1 MRPVFRGIIV
11 ALLSVGVYLPP
22 ANAFPPAPDLL
33 IYGMAKDQYGTPL
46 LNPADLVVL
55 QTPSGVKVSANI
67 QPGLAAGINYSLSV
81 PMDAGVTSDPYLP
94 NALMAAAQYKLY
106 VVVGNS
112 TNLPIEMVQAN
123 SVLPDPGQQIRQDL
137 TLGADSNGDG
147 IPDAWELVF
156 LQEIGATN
164 TLASLTANTMLGG
177 LTVRQQYLLG
187 NYPFNPTN
195 VFSVQL
201 LSQSNGS
208 AMLGFTTMLGRTYSA
223 YGSTDLRNWTL
234 VSFTIPAQSS
244 TATAQTFYYAPNIQ
258 PLQIQTVQPTNMP
271 TMQFFRLQLK

>member
-1 MRPVFRGIIV
+1 MRPVFRGFIIV
-11 ALLSVGVYLPP
+11 LLSVGVHLPP

-46 LNPADLVVL
+46 LNPADMVVL

-67 QPGLAAGINYSLSV
+67 QPGLAVGINYSLSV

-94 NALMAAAQYKLY
+94 NALMAAAQYTLY

-123 SVLPDPGQQIRQDL
+123 SVLPGPGQQIRQDL

-208 AMLGFTTMLGRTYSA
+208 AVLGFTTMLGRTYSA

-234 VSFTIPAQSS
+234 ISFTIPARSA

-258 PLQIQTVQPTNMP
+258 PLQIQTVQPTNTP
-271 TMQFFRLQLK
+271 TMQFFRLQLQ